1 VVRRSLAV
9 VLVSVLLAVG
19 CAGAT
24 PESDEGVGGTTDTA
38 QAPLVGS
45 GTDSADRACNVVLR
59 ALGRV
64 SNDMGGYKTH
74 CANGSCYYVW
84 EGTLQLSDEAAAS
97 GTPAVLFQSGSDP
110 TWWTGT
116 VTALA
121 PADGTHLYAVAL
133 DEHTVTDGLSLS
145 SLMHTRIQVAPALVL
160 ADGSRL
166 FDHNRNPGDFD
177 NYVLDASDG
186 WSVRDDPAVCPAAP
200 PKATLRFASD
210 WSEVQ
215 YGAIVA
221 SGELTVDYD
230 GPRLPQCASSAD
242 RAITGSARFTPGGE
256 SVSATV
262 LSLAGGV
269 PTKALWTIDVPAV
282 ATGVELWFSTTG
294 TGCET
299 AWDSNFG
306 SNYSFAVASAPPSAE
321 VSWAGDWGSMASRGC
336 LDGDRQD
343 GVAEPW
349 VFDSW
354 VLTQAICTWAEV
366 DVYAAGLT
374 DGASEHPELLL
385 AQVVYSLDGGEAQ
398 TGWLGYQG
406 RVGNNYRYRWDIAH
420 SGIDL
425 VNVPWDSV
433 TWALRFS
440 TDGNHWFQV
449 AQGDGPS
456 GGSSRTIAHGAD

>member
-1 VVRRSLAV
+1 MKRSLAV
-9 VLVSVLLAVG
+9 VLVSSLLAVG
-19 CAGAT
+19 CAGPTPGSDDSAGAAT
-24 PESDEGVGGTTDTA
+24 DSA

-45 GTDSADRACNVVLR
+45 GSDSADRACSVVLR
-59 ALGRV
+59 TLGRV
-64 SNDMGGYKTH
+64 SNDMGGYKTS
-74 CANGSCYYVW
+74 CSNGSCYYVW

-110 TWWTGT
+110 TWWKGT

-121 PADGTHLYAVAL
+121 PADGSNLYSLVLA
-133 DEHTVTDGLSLS
+133 EHTVADGMSLS

-160 ADGSRL
+160 DDGSRL

-177 NYVLDASDG
+177 NYVLDSSNG
-186 WSVRDDPAVCPAAP
+186 WSVRDDAAVCPAAQP
-200 PKATLRFASD
+200 RSTVRFASD

-221 SGELTVDYD
+221 GGELTVDYD
-230 GPRLPQCASSAD
+230 AMRLPQCAASTD
-242 RAITGSARFTPGGE
+242 RAITASARFTPSGE
-256 SVSATV
+256 IVSAPV
-262 LSLAGGV
+262 LSLDGGL
-269 PTKALWTIDVPAV
+269 PAKALWTLDVPVA

-294 TGCET
+294 AGCET
-299 AWDSNFG
+299 TWDSNYG
-306 SNYSFAVASAPPSAE
+306 SNYSFAVAAAGASAQ

-336 LDGDRQD
+336 LDGDRQ
-343 GVAEPW
+343 GSVAEPW

-354 VLTQAICTWAEV
+354 VLTQAVCTWAEV

-374 DGASEHPELLL
+374 DGQTEHPELVL
-385 AQVVYSLDGGEAQ
+385 AQVVYSIDGAEPQ

-406 RVGNNYRYRWDIAH
+406 RVGNNYRYRWDIGH
-420 SGIDL
+420 SGIDF
-425 VNVPWDSV
+425 VNVAWDTV
-433 TWALRFS
+433 TWTLRFS

-456 GGSSRTIAHGAD
+456 GGSARTIARGAE